1 LNPFFIRIATVAI
14 VFFVAGGAIGRF
26 VLAPGPQKII
36 VRETVTKKP
45 EFKVPESVYL
55 KWTMA
60 SAFRGDT
67 PQFGTLG
74 KSFTVKLR
82 RASAGAMQIGFA
94 EPGQPIAA
102 ENCLTAVTEGKV
114 ETCWSTP
121 GYWTSTE
128 KALALFSGVPFGPD
142 AREYLAWYYY
152 GGGEELLD
160 EIYGGHGLKSVLC
173 GVSAAEGGGWF
184 RAEVSGP
191 EFFQDKKIRIFGLGA
206 RVVEKLGA
214 TAVRLDAAEMKKA
227 LETDGIAG
235 AEYSIPLIDLNM
247 GLNTAAKYYYV
258 PGWHKPATLL
268 ELLVRRGV
276 WNGLAD
282 AAKAMIVNACGDT
295 IREGIAEGAS
305 LQPAAIRELT
315 AKGVEIRKFPNAVL
329 SALQE
334 AWQKVAE
341 EESAANPLFKRV
353 WRSLISFRAE
363 YRLWDSKSRVP

>member
-1 LNPFFIRIATVAI
+1 MNPFLFRIATVAI
-14 VFFVAGGAIGRF
+14 VCLVAGGALGRF
-26 VLAPGPQKII
+26 VLAPGPQEII
-36 VRETVTKKP
+36 VRETVPRKP
-45 EFKVPESVYL
+45 DFKAPESVYL

-74 KSFTVKLR
+74 KNFTAKLR

-102 ENCLTAVTEGKV
+102 ENCFAAVIEGKV
-114 ETCWSTP
+114 EACWSSP

-128 KALALFSGVPFGPD
+128 RALALFSGVPFGPG

-184 RAEVSGP
+184 REEIVGAG
-191 EFFQDKKIRIFGLGA
+191 FFKDRKIRIFGLGA
-206 RVVEKLGA
+206 RVIEKLGA
-214 TAVRLDAAEMKKA
+214 TAVRLDTAEMIKA
-227 LETDGIAG
+227 LEAGNIAG
-235 AEYSIPLIDLNM
+235 AEYSIPLIDLNV
-247 GLNTAAKYYYV
+247 GLNAAAKFYYM

-282 AAKAMIVNACGDT
+282 AAKTMIANACGDT
-295 IREGIAEGAS
+295 IREGLAEGAS

-315 AKGVEIRKFPNAVL
+315 AKGVEIRNFRKDVLNAL
-329 SALQE
+329 EA
-334 AWQKVAE
+334 AWQEVAE
-341 EESAANPLFKRV
+341 EESTANPLFKRV
-353 WRSLISFRAE
+353 WRSLVSFRAE
-363 YRLWDSKSRVP
+363 YRLWDDKSRLP

>member
-1 LNPFFIRIATVAI
+1 MNPFFFRIVTVAI
-14 VFFVAGGAIGRF
+14 VCLVAGGAIGRF
-26 VLAPGPQKII
+26 LLAPGPQKII

-45 EFKVPESVYL
+45 DFKVPESVYL

-74 KSFTVKLR
+74 KSFTAKLR

-102 ENCLTAVTEGKV
+102 EKCFEAVIEGMV

-184 RAEVSGP
+184 REEIAGP
-191 EFFQDKKIRIFGLGA
+191 GFFKGKKIRIFGLGA

-214 TAVRLDAAEMKKA
+214 IAVRLDAAELKKA
-227 LETDGIAG
+227 LEEGKIAG

-247 GLNTAAKYYYV
+247 GLNTAAKFYYV

-295 IREGIAEGAS
+295 IREGLAEGAS

-315 AKGVEIRKFPNAVL
+315 AKGVDIRKFPDKVL
-329 SALQE
+329 SALE
-334 AWQKVAE
+334 AAWQKVAE
-341 EESAANPLFKRV
+341 EESTANPLFKRV
-353 WRSLISFRAE
+353 WRSLSSFRAE
-363 YRLWDSKSRVP
+363 YRLWDDKSRVP

>member
-1 LNPFFIRIATVAI
+1 MNPFFIRIVTVSI
-14 VFFVAGGAIGRF
+14 ICLVAGGAAGRY
-26 VLAPGPQKII
+26 LLSPGPQRII
-36 VRETVTKKP
+36 VRETVEKKP
-45 EFKVPESVYL
+45 DFKAPESVYL

-74 KSFTVKLR
+74 RSFTTKLR

-102 ENCLTAVTEGKV
+102 EKCFEAVVDGKV

-142 AREYLAWYYY
+142 AQEYLAWYYY

-173 GVSAAEGGGWF
+173 GVTAAEGGGWF
-184 RAEVSGP
+184 REEIVGAG
-191 EFFQDKKIRIFGLGA
+191 FFKDKKIRIFGLGA
-206 RVVEKLGA
+206 RVIEKLGA
-214 TAVRLDAAEMKKA
+214 TAVRLSAEEIKKA
-227 LETDGIAG
+227 LEAGQIAG
-235 AEYSIPLIDLNM
+235 AEYSIPLIDLNL
-247 GLNTAAKYYYV
+247 GLNTAAKFYYV

-282 AAKAMIVNACGDT
+282 AAKTTIRNACGDT
-295 IREGIAEGAS
+295 IREGLAEGAS
-305 LQPAAIRELT
+305 HQPAAIRELT
-315 AKGVEIRKFPNAVL
+315 AKGVEIRKFPKDVLNAL
-329 SALQE
+329 EL

-341 EESAANPLFKRV
+341 EESTANPLFKRV

-363 YRLWDSKSRVP
+363 YRLWDNKSRLP

>member
-1 LNPFFIRIATVAI
+1 MSPFFIRIVTVAI
-14 VFFVAGGAIGRF
+14 VCLVAGGAAGRF
-26 VLAPGPQKII
+26 LLAPGPQKII
-36 VRETVTKKP
+36 VRETITEKP

-74 KSFTVKLR
+74 KSFTAKLR

-102 ENCLTAVTEGKV
+102 EDCLGAVIDGKV
-114 ETCWSTP
+114 EACWSTP

-128 KALALFSGVPFGPD
+128 KALALFSGLPFGPG

-173 GVSAAEGGGWF
+173 GISPAEGGGWF
-184 RAEVSGP
+184 REEIAGP
-191 EFFQDKKIRIFGLGA
+191 GFFKGKKIRFFGLGA
-206 RVVEKLGA
+206 KAIEKLGA

-227 LETDGIAG
+227 LETGRIAG

-247 GLNTAAKYYYV
+247 GLNAAAKFYYV

-276 WNGLAD
+276 WNDLAD
-282 AAKAMIVNACGDT
+282 PAKAMIANACGDT
-295 IREGIAEGAS
+295 IREGLAEGAS
-305 LQPAAIRELT
+305 LQPAAIRELI
-315 AKGVEIRKFPNAVL
+315 AKGVEIRKFPKNVLNAL
-329 SALQE
+329 EE
-334 AWQKVAE
+334 AWHAVAE

-353 WRSLISFRAE
+353 WRSLTSFREE
-363 YRLWDSKSRVP
+363 YQLWDDRSRAP